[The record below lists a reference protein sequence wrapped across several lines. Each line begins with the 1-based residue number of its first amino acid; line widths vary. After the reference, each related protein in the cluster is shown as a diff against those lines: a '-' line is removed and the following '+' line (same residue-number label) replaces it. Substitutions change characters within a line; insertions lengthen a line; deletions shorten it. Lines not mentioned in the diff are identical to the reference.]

1 MFLLGIV
8 ERTFSRTYPRFS
20 ERDVP
25 PLGLRSWIYRF
36 SHHKRDTKPWKQ
48 QVSMSDAAVK
58 VEMKQQRF
66 TQHGLRKGLKKG
78 TGVTLYSR
86 MFQCGRQI
94 ISVNNS
100 KMSK

>member
-1 MFLLGIV
+1 
-8 ERTFSRTYPRFS
+8 
-20 ERDVP
+20 
-25 PLGLRSWIYRF
+25 
-36 SHHKRDTKPWKQ
+36 
-48 QVSMSDAAVK
+48 MSDAAVK